1 MPIERINTLRP
12 LPARPIDGHKGTF
25 GRVLVIGGSDGM
37 IGAPVLAGTSA
48 LRMGSGLVQIAVPR
62 AILHTAI
69 SITPE
74 LIGLGL
80 GTKVSRDLIEAIDSA
95 DAVALGPGMGKSPA
109 ARERVRRIIRI
120 DKPMVIDADALN
132 ILASQKR
139 WPRDFHA

>member
-1 MPIERINTLRP
+1 MPIERITI
-12 LPARPIDGHKGTF
+12 LPALPGRPSEGHKGMF
-25 GRVLVIGGSDGM
+25 GRVLVVGGGDAM

-80 GTKVSRDLIEAIDSA
+80 AKGVVKDLLEAAGAA
-95 DAVALGPGMGKSPA
+95 DALILGPG
-109 ARERVRRIIRI
+109 
-120 DKPMVIDADALN
+120 
-132 ILASQKR
+132 
-139 WPRDFHA
+139 